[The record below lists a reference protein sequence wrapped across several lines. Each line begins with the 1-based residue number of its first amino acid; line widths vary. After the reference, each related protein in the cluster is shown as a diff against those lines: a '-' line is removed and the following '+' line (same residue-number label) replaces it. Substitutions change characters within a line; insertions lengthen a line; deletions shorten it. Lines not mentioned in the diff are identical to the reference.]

1 MIAIENFFGY
11 SVNREINISCYGK
24 HLKEEFTMS
33 KNYLKMLGYTF
44 VTGWF
49 IGKIYDLGIQEGKL
63 RMVTETIEMLNEATS
78 RVENQ

>member
-1 MIAIENFFGY
+1 
-11 SVNREINISCYGK
+11 
-24 HLKEEFTMS
+24 MS